1 LFFCFL
7 APNIDQAKFLC
18 YYRRQLEILF
28 MGQIQV
34 FGKWS
39 LEKGIWIKNPDEKE
53 FGRSFA
59 IANYDRIINDD
70 GKINYIIF
78 THGSRVEDHSK
89 NFFEIKEK
97 KAGMKNII
105 SHYQNSNGNYCI
117 KLFLMDADAPIVED
131 AKLLAKYIEM
141 LAAMPTTNSVN
152 IIGLSKCSVM
162 NFYLPRFFKTA
173 ATFDKTNI
181 YNIAA
186 PYDGTKL
193 ASPLIFY
200 PEVKKVISSKISNE
214 RLANTI
220 YQKII
225 SFYEGISSNS
235 HMDYDIAI
243 SGGIPESK
251 QHVYDE
257 MFIKNVFVDENVEAV
272 KKLNSFKNF
281 VTGIDSNT
289 LKEAISTMNFT
300 GIGLCILNDVF
311 FEKKSDG
318 MVYISSQQQVDD
330 VVGIKSYKLVSA
342 HHDVP
347 NNTRAMNDV
356 LSAVD
361 DTIGEFNE
369 KAKRLIKK

>member
-1 LFFCFL
+1 
-7 APNIDQAKFLC
+7 
-18 YYRRQLEILF
+18 

-34 FGKWS
+34 FGKWN
-39 LEKGIWIKNPDEKE
+39 LEKGIWVKNPDEKDY
-53 FGRSFA
+53 GRSFA

-70 GKINYIIF
+70 GKIDYIIF

-89 NFFEIKEK
+89 DFFEIKEK

-117 KLFLMDADAPIVED
+117 KLFLMDADAPIIED
-131 AKLLAKYIEM
+131 ARLLAKYVEM
-141 LAAMPTTNSVN
+141 LATIPTTNSVN

-162 NFYLPRFFKTA
+162 NFYLPRFFEKST
-173 ATFDKTNI
+173 TFAKTNI

-193 ASPLIFY
+193 ASPLVFY
-200 PEVKKVISSKISNE
+200 PEVRKVISSKISNE
-214 RLANTI
+214 KLSNTI
-220 YQKII
+220 YEKIVN
-225 SFYEGISSNS
+225 FYEGISSNS

-243 SGGIPESK
+243 PGGIPESK

-257 MFIKNVFVDENVEAV
+257 TFIQNVFAADNVEAV

-281 VTGIDSNT
+281 LTGIDSNT

-311 FEKKSDG
+311 FDNKSDG

-330 VVGIKSYKLVSA
+330 IMGIKSHQLVSA

-347 NNTRAMNDV
+347 SNKRVMSDV
-356 LSAVD
+356 LSVVD
-361 DTIGEFNE
+361 DTIGEFTE
-369 KAKRLIKK
+369 KQKSLIKK